1 MTILETER
9 LRLRESVPD
18 DAPFMLALYNSPG
31 FLEHIGDRGIHSL
44 EDAVAHI
51 ENNMIGSYRDNGFGL
66 YVVEDKTD
74 STPVGVCGLVSRP
87 ALDAPDIG
95 FAFLPEHMRKGYG
108 YESAAAV
115 LTWAQEDRGFS
126 RILAIVSPANAASI
140 SLLEKLGLRDEG
152 LVRMTEDADPIR
164 LFATSA

>member
-18 DAPFMLALYNSPG
+18 DAPFMFALYNSPG

-51 ENNMIGSYRDNGFGL
+51 EKNMIGSYRDNGFGL

-74 STPVGVCGLVSRP
+74 GTPVGVCGLVSRP
-87 ALDAPDIG
+87 TLDAPDIG

-115 LTWAQEDRGFS
+115 LAWAQEDRGLS
-126 RILAIVSPANAASI
+126 RILAIVSPANAASV

-152 LVRMTEDADPIR
+152 MVRMTEDADPIR